1 MAETPKE
8 APKTQTK
15 IVQGPNGDIK
25 VVQPKGHKHSGITV
39 LLDSDD
45 IVKHQATGFANF
57 LREYA
62 VVGLAIG
69 FIVGQQANA
78 VAKQLVV
85 SFIQPWVQVIF
96 GKDWSQRT
104 AVLHHGS
111 EQVLMPWGAFVYSLI
126 EFFFVVAAIYLM
138 VKLFR
143 LDKLKKA
150 KDDSKKKGKK

>member
-1 MAETPKE
+1 MADQKQTIVTETKDG
-8 APKTQTK
+8 A
-15 IVQGPNGDIK
+15 VK
-25 VVQPKGHKHSGITV
+25 VVQPKGRRHHGVTV

-45 IVKHQATGFANF
+45 IVREQATGFANF

-85 SFIQPWVQVIF
+85 SFIQPWVQVLF
-96 GKDWSQRT
+96 GTDWSKRT
-104 AVLHHGS
+104 ATLHHGA
-111 EQVLMPWGAFVYSLI
+111 QPVLVPWGAFIYSLI
-126 EFFFVVAAIYLM
+126 EFFFIVAGIYLV

-143 LDKLKKA
+143 LDKLRKPKGGA
-150 KDDSKKKGKK
+150 KTKGKK